1 MRLIK
6 KIASLRDGLRT
17 AEDERIKAEE
27 ELRNKL
33 DLTNLTAIEAQKD
46 DFQKEYEEM
55 RKKKDKEIRNQKTGG
70 DNATKQKEK
79 LYKELDAESVKL
91 KDSQAKVSEKKIE
104 ILELKE
110 AIKIEKSALES
121 NNVELRKAKD
131 DMEGLNVKVTSLRKE
146 VREDSQQISNKDE
159 LL

>member
-6 KIASLRDGLRT
+6 KIASLRDESRT

-79 LYKELDAESVKL
+79 LYEELDAERVKL